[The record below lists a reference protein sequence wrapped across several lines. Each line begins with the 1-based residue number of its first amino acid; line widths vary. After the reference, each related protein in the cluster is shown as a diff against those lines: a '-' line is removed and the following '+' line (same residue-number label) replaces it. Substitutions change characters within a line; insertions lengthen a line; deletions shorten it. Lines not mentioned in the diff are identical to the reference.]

1 MRTLS
6 SECDDNRDPARGAE
20 RCPVRQLLR
29 RLRAQLRQRTGADRF
44 GLVSPVRSRR
54 LEAAFRSPMMI
65 VTRRPS
71 WGLCSRPAS
80 STPRWTLLRSVR
92 PAAPRHCRFAPAQAF
107 STPRARCPDFCPSIP
122 VSLRLFASPSG
133 CRPLRITACIPICYR
148 EARLPKQSGLSLL
161 PAFSV
166 RRLADLRSRSVT
178 VSEAGCSS
186 NLLEPLQSLPSDSQS
201 QSDSKLP
208 IFQIP

>member
-1 MRTLS
+1 VPRPATPAPASRATPPANGRRSIRARLS
-6 SECDDNRDPARGAE
+6 RPEPASRSGFSLAHDDRH
-20 RCPVRQLLR
+20 Q
-29 RLRAQLRQRTGADRF
+29 
-44 GLVSPVRSRR
+44 
-54 LEAAFRSPMMI
+54 AAIMD
-65 VTRRPS
+65 RRPLPRRS
-71 WGLCSRPAS
+71 LGLCSRPAS
-80 STPRWTLLRSVR
+80 STPRWTLLSLRSVR
-92 PAAPRHCRFAPAQAF
+92 PAAPHHCRFAPGQAF

-208 IFQIP
+208 ILETP